1 MENSCG
7 CCRIGSLRVGYAA
20 ATDAGQVRRCNEDSY
35 LLCPEAGMF
44 AVADGLGGLG
54 DGDQASRMAMTQ
66 LHALAL
72 SAPWWQRMSGWLPWG
87 TG

>member
-1 MENSCG
+1 
-7 CCRIGSLRVGYAA
+7 
-20 ATDAGQVRRCNEDSY
+20 
-35 LLCPEAGMF
+35 MF